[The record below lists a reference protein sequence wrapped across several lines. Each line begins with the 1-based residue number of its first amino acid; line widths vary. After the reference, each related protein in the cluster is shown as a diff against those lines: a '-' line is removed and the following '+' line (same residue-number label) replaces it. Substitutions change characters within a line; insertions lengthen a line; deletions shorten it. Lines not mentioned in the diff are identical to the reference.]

1 MDEVQRKY
9 ELTCILSPLLEG
21 ADLENTKKKIKETIN
36 QLDGTLNPKE
46 EKKQNLAYPINKQGQ
61 GIFITS
67 QISILPKNIA
77 SLSKELKLNKEILR
91 HLITQITEVTKAKKP
106 KKKPTLIKKTFINE
120 KQIESIEKNDVK
132 PEEKPKSKSEAK
144 KEEKMSLK
152 DSLKDIDKK
161 LDEII
166 EEI

>member
-21 ADLENTKKKIKETIN
+21 ADLENTKEEIKETIN
-36 QLDGTLNPKE
+36 QLEGVLNFKE
-46 EKKQNLAYPINKQGQ
+46 EKRQNLAYPINKQGQ

-67 QISILPKNIA
+67 QISILPRKIA

-91 HLITQITEVTKAKKP
+91 HLITQMTEVTKTKKI
-106 KKKPTLIKKTFINE
+106 KKKPVLIKKTLVDE
-120 KQIESIEKNDVK
+120 KQIESIEKDDVK
-132 PEEKPKSKSEAK
+132 PKEKLEPKPEAK
-144 KEEKMSLK
+144 KEEKI
-152 DSLKDIDKK
+152 SLKDIDKK